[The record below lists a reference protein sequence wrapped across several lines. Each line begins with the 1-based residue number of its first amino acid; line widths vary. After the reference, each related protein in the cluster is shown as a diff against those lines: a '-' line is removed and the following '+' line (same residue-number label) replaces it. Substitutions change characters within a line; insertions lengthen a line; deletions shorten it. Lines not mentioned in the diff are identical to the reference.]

1 MAEEHGEASR
11 TGWLGAG
18 QRVERMGRGAYL
30 EPISAL
36 ATRISR
42 RPRALGATTVHSS
55 QPLTPLAEMPFQLRD
70 RFAELY
76 LNSLESQ
83 TTLRRRLSRLEA
95 TFDRQLEAAT
105 ADAKAEAA
113 EWKRHV
119 SVLGDEIDR
128 LRAGTAAE
136 TWAGGAG

>member
-1 MAEEHGEASR
+1 MAWCWSTRGTNGPRRLSR
-11 TGWLGAG
+11 T
-18 QRVERMGRGAYL
+18 R
-30 EPISAL
+30 SAL
-36 ATRISR
+36 WR
-42 RPRALGATTVHSS
+42 RVSQGDRALGATTVHSS